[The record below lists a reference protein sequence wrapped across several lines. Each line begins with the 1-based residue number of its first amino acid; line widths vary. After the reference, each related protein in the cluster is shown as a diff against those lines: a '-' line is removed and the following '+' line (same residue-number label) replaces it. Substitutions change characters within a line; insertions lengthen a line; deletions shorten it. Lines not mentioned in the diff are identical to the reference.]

1 MNILEEKANREK
13 AIKANLYRLDKCFM
27 KELWRKYYGMEYSL
41 SQIKYIS
48 RDGFV
53 KVSNLDGSEYIVIW
67 ADPFSI
73 STADINV
80 PPEMV
85 WDILN
90 RIKTCKNCKFWDKDD
105 MSCAKS
111 GDSLHEN
118 NHGFS
123 QKTSDNAFLYID
135 DDVID
140 VEIKDG
146 CGGFKPVDGYF
157 DADDV
162 EKVVTVCFGENH
174 SCGNHEYKEDK

>member
-1 MNILEEKANREK
+1 MKVDLK
-13 AIKANLYRLDKCFM
+13 RLDKMFM
-27 KELWRKYYGMEYSL
+27 VELFRKYYGQDIPLQEIGFL
-41 SQIKYIS
+41 SADS
-48 RDGFV
+48 HV
-53 KVSNLDGSEYIVIW
+53 KVKHGDIGWIAMWENGEM
-67 ADPFSI
+67 
-73 STADINV
+73 STHEMDMPMDIA
-80 PPEMV
+80 
-85 WDILN
+85 WDIMHRL
-90 RIKTCKNCKFWDKDD
+90 KVCSNCKWWDKDD

-123 QKTSDNAFLYID
+123 QKTSDKAFLYID

-140 VEIKDG
+140 VDIKDG
-146 CGGFKPVDGYF
+146 YGGFKTVDGYF